1 MKVAIFLKL
10 INLQDSYQLEDFEL
24 TNPKMTVVQNDV
36 LWHLQYILIIRANIA
51 SITLLPKQKLVTE
64 NPWHLKNK
72 I

>member
-51 SITLLPKQKLVTE
+51 SITLQL
-64 NPWHLKNK
+64 
-72 I
+72 